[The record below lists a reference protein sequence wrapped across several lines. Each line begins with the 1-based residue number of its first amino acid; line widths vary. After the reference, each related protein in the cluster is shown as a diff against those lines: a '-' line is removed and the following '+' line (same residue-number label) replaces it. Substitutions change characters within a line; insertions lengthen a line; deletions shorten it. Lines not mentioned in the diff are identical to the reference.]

1 MDEIVVPPIRIEV
14 ACTRG
19 FNKTEQSCLVYQHVH
34 DVLEERETIRM
45 GTTFTIPVPYVLQ
58 VEVCT
63 NIDQYMARSALQF
76 YFYVLLETPA
86 VAETVK
92 NGTEELEIS
101 QHMLLPS
108 RELHGLWESLIYEEG
123 IKDSMLAFAE
133 SSMLFARKGVDK
145 NLITCNRLA
154 LFHGP
159 PGTGKTSLCKAI
171 AQKLTIRLTEQYRH
185 AHLMEINSHSLFS
198 RWFSESGKLVQKL
211 FSEILALLE
220 DEHSLVCVLVD
231 EVESI
236 AYARDKISSNEPSD
250 SIRVVN
256 AVLTQLD
263 RLRQFPNVFI
273 LATSNLTGTIDT
285 AFLDRADFVQYIGHP
300 TERAVY
306 EIYRSALVNL
316 QSIGIVEK
324 EGKYNRRLSG
334 SMLDGIPC
342 YEEANEPGRAS
353 CTVLDILLQV
363 VKLSAGQSGRTLR
376 KIPFLA
382 HALYVKKET
391 DSLLNFLTAMRQ
403 AIRKVRND
411 KRLLENHSTEDDP
424 SEEDVPLYS
433 IKSH

>member
-1 MDEIVVPPIRIEV
+1 MNDIVAPTIRIEV

-19 FNKTEQSCLVYQHVH
+19 FDKAEQSCLVYQHVH
-34 DVLEERETIRM
+34 DILEERETIPM
-45 GTTFTIPVPYVLQ
+45 GTTFTIPVPFVLQ

-63 NIDQYMARSALQF
+63 NINQYMVRSALQF
-76 YFYVLLETPA
+76 NIYMLHETPS
-86 VAETVK
+86 VAETI
-92 NGTEELEIS
+92 NHGTEEVEIS
-101 QHMLLPS
+101 NHTLLPS

-133 SSMLFARKGVDK
+133 SSMLFARKGVDT

-171 AQKLTIRLTEQYRH
+171 AQKLAVRLNGEYRH
-185 AHLMEINSHSLFS
+185 AHLVEINSHSLFS
-198 RWFSESGKLVQKL
+198 RWFSESGKLVQKV
-211 FSEILALLE
+211 FSEIIALLE
-220 DEHSLVCVLVD
+220 DKHSLVCVLVD

-236 AYARDKISSNEPSD
+236 AYARERISSNEPSD

-273 LATSNLTGTIDT
+273 LATSNLTDSIDV

-300 TERAVY
+300 TERAIY
-306 EIYRSALVNL
+306 EIYRSALHNL
-316 QSIGIVEK
+316 QAIGIVEK
-324 EGKYNRRLSG
+324 EGKINRRLSA
-334 SMLDGIPC
+334 SAFDELPS
-342 YEEANEPGRAS
+342 YEDATEPGRAS
-353 CTVLDILLQV
+353 CTTLDILLQI

-391 DSLLNFLTAMRQ
+391 DSMLNFLAAMRQ
-403 AIRKVRND
+403 AIRKVQND
-411 KRLLENHSTEDDP
+411 KHLLKKDNLSDAAIVT
-424 SEEDVPLYS
+424 SNGSL
-433 IKSH
+433 